1 MTATSNPQP
10 YEGFRRLSVRHFLVA
25 EILLL
30 VVVPFVDQLPRG
42 ELIESALF
50 TLVLFMAMMA
60 IGGRRKLL
68 LTAAVLIAPAVL
80 GRWIDHIHRGWVPWD
95 VTNVASIIFVGFV
108 LFHLVRYILR
118 APRVNSDVLSAG
130 IASYL
135 LLGILCAF
143 AFMLISRLDPS
154 SFAFKNA
161 TESRPLVGYEALFVS
176 FGTLANVPYDEVSLV
191 SKPVRM
197 LAMAEAMTGMLYIA
211 TMIARLVSMYSG
223 EEAKGNAS
231 AE

>member
-1 MTATSNPQP
+1 MTTRPQP
-10 YEGFRRLSVRHFLVA
+10 YEGYRRLSVQHFLVA
-25 EILLL
+25 EIVLL

-68 LTAAVLIAPAVL
+68 TIAAILVAPAIL
-80 GRWIDHIHRGWVPWD
+80 GRWIDHVHRGWVPPD
-95 VTNVASIIFVGFV
+95 VANVASIVFVGFV

-118 APRVNSDVLSAG
+118 APRVNTDVLSAG
-130 IASYL
+130 IASYI

-154 SFAFKNA
+154 SFAFKNPG
-161 TESRPLVGYEALFVS
+161 ESRPLLGYEALFVS
-176 FGTLANVPYDEVSLV
+176 FGTLANVPYDEVSFV

-223 EEAKGNAS
+223 EEAKES
-231 AE
+231 APAA